1 MSQARQGTHPH
12 PDVARPARPGGG
24 ARPGRSAGGRRAW
37 AQVACPPSAVSRAT
51 REATYA
57 AIVAPGCGR
66 QQAGVRSFKFL
77 FSFKFRMRDTSF
89 LPEAGTCTHPLGIA
103 SVA

>member
-12 PDVARPARPGGG
+12 PEVARPAGTGGG
-24 ARPGRSAGGRRAW
+24 ARPGRPAGGRRAW
-37 AQVACPPSAVSRAT
+37 VQDACTPSAVSRAT

-66 QQAGVRSFKFL
+66 RQAGCAKLQISL
-77 FSFKFRMRDTSF
+77 
-89 LPEAGTCTHPLGIA
+89 LL
-103 SVA
+103 

>member
-12 PDVARPARPGGG
+12 PEVARSAGTGGG

-37 AQVACPPSAVSRAT
+37 AQDACPPSAVSRAT

-57 AIVAPGCGR
+57 AIVAPACGR
-66 QQAGVRSFKFL
+66 RQAGVCEASN
-77 FSFKFRMRDTSF
+77 FSS
-89 LPEAGTCTHPLGIA
+89 PLNLG
-103 SVA
+103 